1 MSEWPVLMVRF
12 AKRGFWRVP
21 SKRSPDRSISPPR
34 PMPGIKSLA
43 SPAVPDLSVTW
54 QCPICTRTSAAAARS
69 SGQVPGEVVASAFGV
84 FNPAVV
90 VPAVEHG
97 WSLTTAAAI
106 IAARDEGAVGQLR
119 RILGDNPDGA
129 LELAELLGPVSGSLP
144 VAGRPLYA
152 GLLNADVPHDALGA
166 AWRFADRL
174 REFRGDAHTAAW
186 TSAGYSAVEIGLM
199 TELYWGLRP
208 KTYIRTRGW
217 SEAEL
222 DAGISD
228 LESRGLIANGALTD
242 RGSVEREAI
251 EVRTDEQCAPVLD
264 GLGDGFEDAV
274 ALLRR
279 FSEAVREARGYP
291 AAGPHDL
298 ALSHSKSHTNQ

>member
-1 MSEWPVLMVRF
+1 MAGADGVFRATRILAGAVEAF
-12 AKRGFWRVP
+12 AGQVYFAPEAHTGYQKLGFAGSPGLVGDVAMPDMNAYFCSRGA
-21 SKRSPDRSISPPR
+21 I
-34 PMPGIKSLA
+34 L
-43 SPAVPDLSVTW
+43 
-54 QCPICTRTSAAAARS
+54 
-69 SGQVPGEVVASAFGV
+69 GQVPGEVVASVFGV

-90 VPAVEHG
+90 VPAVEEG

-106 IAARDEGAVGQLR
+106 IAARDEGALGQLR

-129 LELAELLGPVSGSLP
+129 VELAELLRPVSGSLP

-152 GLLNADVPHDALGA
+152 GLLNAEVPQDALGA

-222 DAGISD
+222 DAGIAD
-228 LESRGLIANGALTD
+228 LESQGLIANGALTD

-264 GLGDGFEDAV
+264 GLGDGFGDAV

-298 ALSHSKSHTNQ
+298 ALSHSKSHTDQ

>member
-1 MSEWPVLMVRF
+1 MAGADGAFRATRILAGAVEAF
-12 AKRGFWRVP
+12 AGQVYFAPEAHAGYQKLGFAGSPGLAGDVAMPDMHAYFCSRGA
-21 SKRSPDRSISPPR
+21 I
-34 PMPGIKSLA
+34 L
-43 SPAVPDLSVTW
+43 
-54 QCPICTRTSAAAARS
+54 
-69 SGQVPGEVVASAFGV
+69 GQVPGEVVASAFGV

-186 TSAGYSAVEIGLM
+186 TSAGYSAVEIGLL

-222 DAGISD
+222 DAGIAD

-279 FSEAVREARGYP
+279 FSDAVREARGYP

-298 ALSHSKSHTNQ
+298 ACQFQSHTDQ

>member
-1 MSEWPVLMVRF
+1 MAGADGAFRATRILAGAVEAF
-12 AKRGFWRVP
+12 AGQVYFAPEAHAGYHELGF
-21 SKRSPDRSISPPR
+21 S
-34 PMPGIKSLA
+34 G
-43 SPAVPDLSVTW
+43 SPALAGGVAMPDMHAYFCSRGAIL
-54 QCPICTRTSAAAARS
+54 
-69 SGQVPGEVVASAFGV
+69 GQVPGEVVASAFAV
-84 FNPAVV
+84 FNPAIV

-97 WSLTTAAAI
+97 WTLTTAATI
-106 IAARDEGAVGQLR
+106 MAARDAAAVGQLR

-129 LELAELLGPVSGSLP
+129 VELADLLGPVSGSLP

-152 GLLNADVPHDALGA
+152 GLMGADVPDDPLSA

-199 TELYWGLRP
+199 TELYWGLRS
-208 KTYIRTRGW
+208 KSYVRTRGW
-217 SEAEL
+217 SDAEL

-228 LESRGLIANGALTD
+228 LQNRGLIDGGALTE
-242 RGSVEREAI
+242 RGRQEREAI
-251 EVRTDEQCAPVLD
+251 EVRTDEQCAPILD
-264 GLGDGFEDAV
+264 SLGDDFEKAV

-279 FSEAVREARGYP
+279 FSDAVREAHGYP

-298 ALSHSKSHTNQ
+298 AALHA

>member
-1 MSEWPVLMVRF
+1 M
-12 AKRGFWRVP
+12 
-21 SKRSPDRSISPPR
+21 
-34 PMPGIKSLA
+34 
-43 SPAVPDLSVTW
+43 
-54 QCPICTRTSAAAARS
+54 
-69 SGQVPGEVVASAFGV
+69 
-84 FNPAVV
+84 
-90 VPAVEHG
+90 
-97 WSLTTAAAI
+97 
-106 IAARDEGAVGQLR
+106 
-119 RILGDNPDGA
+119 
-129 LELAELLGPVSGSLP
+129 
-144 VAGRPLYA
+144 AGRPLYA
-152 GLLNADVPHDALGA
+152 GLLNADVPDDALGA

-186 TSAGYSAVEIGLM
+186 TSAGYSAVEIGLL

-222 DAGISD
+222 DAGIAD

-279 FSEAVREARGYP
+279 FSDAVREARGYP

-298 ALSHSKSHTNQ
+298 AVHSSHIPISDSISPRAKYTTKPAATTHSSGLISRALPAAERVTTHTMKPTPIPLAIE

>member
-1 MSEWPVLMVRF
+1 MAGADGAFRATRILAGAVEAF
-12 AKRGFWRVP
+12 AGQVYFAPEAHAGYQKLGFPDSPGLVGDVAMPDMHAYFCSRGA
-21 SKRSPDRSISPPR
+21 I
-34 PMPGIKSLA
+34 L
-43 SPAVPDLSVTW
+43 
-54 QCPICTRTSAAAARS
+54 
-69 SGQVPGEVVASAFGV
+69 GQVPGEVVASAFAV

-106 IAARDEGAVGQLR
+106 IRARDEAAVGQLR
-119 RILGDNPDGA
+119 RILGNNPDGV

-152 GLLNADVPHDALGA
+152 GLLNAAVPADALGA

-186 TSAGYSAVEIGLM
+186 TSAGYSAVEIGLL

-222 DAGISD
+222 EAGIAD
-228 LESRGLIANGALTD
+228 LESRGLIAEGALTD
-242 RGSVEREAI
+242 RGRLEREAI

-279 FSEAVREARGYP
+279 FSDAVREARGYP

-298 ALSHSKSHTNQ
+298 AASHADE

>member
-1 MSEWPVLMVRF
+1 MAGADSAFRATRILAGAAEAF
-12 AKRGFWRVP
+12 AGQVYFAPEAHAGYQELGFSGSPGLAGGVAMPDMHAYFCSRGA
-21 SKRSPDRSISPPR
+21 I
-34 PMPGIKSLA
+34 L
-43 SPAVPDLSVTW
+43 
-54 QCPICTRTSAAAARS
+54 
-69 SGQVPGEVVASAFGV
+69 GQVPGEVVASAFAV
-84 FNPAVV
+84 FNPAIV
-90 VPAVEHG
+90 VPAVGHG

-106 IAARDEGAVGQLR
+106 IAARDEAAVGQLR
-119 RILGDNPDGA
+119 RILGGDPDGA

-152 GLLNADVPHDALGA
+152 GLLNAAVPDDPLGA

-199 TELYWGLRP
+199 TELYWGLRS
-208 KTYIRTRGW
+208 KSYVRTRGW
-217 SEAEL
+217 SDAEL

-228 LESRGLIANGALTD
+228 LESRGLIESGALTE
-242 RGSVEREAI
+242 RGRQERESI
-251 EVRTDEQCAPVLD
+251 ETRTDEQCAPVLRA
-264 GLGDGFEDAV
+264 LGDDFENAV

-279 FSEAVREARGYP
+279 FSDAVREAHGYP

-298 ALSHSKSHTNQ
+298 AALHA